1 MDVAAW
7 AEAAGV
13 LPHGALRGS
22 AAAQE
27 PERLR
32 GFRETLRRGLMA
44 WAVRGTYPRGLIALL
59 NQHLA
64 RHAAAAGRRAARAP
78 LWCRG
83 PVSGGAAR
91 GRRSPPAPQVCEP
104 ELSADVLRRIE
115 SGAAPLVL
123 YADVRGSGQIP
134 RLLSAAPGGRPSWY
148 RQPVDSRRSRRRNT
162 VSGSRRQRRL
172 DEGLACAFVRDT
184 SGWAPTV
191 WACPSGSACR
201 HGAALGAA
209 DWWAGCRRALGP
221 ATARTA
227 SCPSRTRTWIT

>member
-1 MDVAAW
+1 MKFFFLGERLAVDLLNTVVVQDGRVHLLQGPMDVAAW

-44 WAVRGTYPRGLIALL
+44 WAVRGTHPRGLIALL

-64 RHAAAAGRRAARAP
+64 RDPEVSEVTAS
-78 LWCRG
+78 RG
-83 PVSGGAAR
+83 KGGT
-91 GRRSPPAPQVCEP
+91 P
-104 ELSADVLRRIE
+104 
-115 SGAAPLVL
+115 
-123 YADVRGSGQIP
+123 
-134 RLLSAAPGGRPSWY
+134 
-148 RQPVDSRRSRRRNT
+148 RRSRRRDG
-162 VSGSRRQRRL
+162 VSGSRRQRGW
-172 DEGLACAFVRDT
+172 DGGLACAFVRDT